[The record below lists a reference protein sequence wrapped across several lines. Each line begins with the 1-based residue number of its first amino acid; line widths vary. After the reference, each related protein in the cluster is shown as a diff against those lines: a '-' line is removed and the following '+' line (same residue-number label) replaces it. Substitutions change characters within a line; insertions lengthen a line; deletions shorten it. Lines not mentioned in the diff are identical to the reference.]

1 MQSRASS
8 TAESSTSSASSV
20 ASESTATS
28 STPSGTPTP
37 SHPFAHAKGLLV
49 VIPQDK
55 VDVEE
60 ESAFY
65 DEFDQQAFRA
75 LAPRCRSPTYT
86 VDSRSL
92 VSGDIWLGDASGES
106 TGFTKDVKIGGWTS
120 VGDKLGGAYVV
131 YDCAVLTKEGTTFHI
146 LKRYSDFEQ
155 LSLSLRRTLPRA
167 LLHNIPSLPPKSPL
181 ARYRP
186 TFLES
191 RRRRLQHWLATVLL
205 HPDVGGCQAVRHWVM
220 A

>member
-1 MQSRASS
+1 MTSAADLNSTGTSRTPTTTS
-8 TAESSTSSASSV
+8 TAR
-20 ASESTATS
+20 
-28 STPSGTPTP
+28 
-37 SHPFAHAKGLLV
+37 HPFANAKGLLV
-49 VIPQDK
+49 IIPQDK

-65 DEFDQQAFRA
+65 DEFDQQGFGASV
-75 LAPRCRSPTYT
+75 PRGRSPTL
-86 VDSRSL
+86 DSRSL
-92 VSGDIWLGDASGES
+92 ISGDIWLGDCAGES
-106 TGFTKDVKIGGWTS
+106 TGFTRDVRIGGWTS

-131 YDCAVLTKEGTTFHI
+131 YDCAVLTKEGTTFHM

-155 LSLSLRRTLPRA
+155 LYVSLRRTLPHA

-186 TFLES
+186 TFLER